1 MLALG
6 LIKKKPPKPRGVFGG
21 FAMGA
26 LIDVNQSEQ
35 LEVLPLG
42 SGQVL
47 FRDSVKKSQARLF
60 YPIFQF

>member
-1 MLALG
+1 
-6 LIKKKPPKPRGVFGG
+6 
-21 FAMGA
+21 MGA
-26 LIDVNQSEQ
+26 LIDVDQSEQ